1 MKQPDSKRE
10 PRQARGARLYKAALA
25 TATQDTPDFASAYAL
40 LKEAMNE
47 GDADATYALATW
59 YLFGKEPY
67 LSLDYAEGARLLQIA
82 ADKGIPEAMYDLA
95 VSFEDGLG
103 IKQDEAKAFEYYLR
117 AAIRGDADSV
127 FNVGRCLFYGLG
139 TREDQAQAQIWLERA
154 EELGTFVVETED

>member
-1 MKQPDSKRE
+1 
-10 PRQARGARLYKAALA
+10 
-25 TATQDTPDFASAYAL
+25 
-40 LKEAMNE
+40 
-47 GDADATYALATW
+47 
-59 YLFGKEPY
+59 
-67 LSLDYAEGARLLQIA
+67 
-82 ADKGIPEAMYDLA
+82 MYDLA